1 MATSDRILTYLGSTK
16 NIVGSVCGL
25 VGVGLVFLGVA
36 GAFWPVVVIG
46 LYGLG
51 ALLAPSDRT
60 RVVLSLATAETA
72 ALRAELD
79 TLVGRLR
86 GLPPDVIDR
95 VVELAQT
102 LRGVLGRVESP
113 DHLHV
118 VSQTIRD
125 YLPTSL
131 DAYGRLP
138 LDRRE
143 AAHAELLSQ
152 LDLLKTGLGRVAD
165 AVHAG
170 DEQALKDQGR
180 FLQDRFGGSSLDL

>member
-1 MATSDRILTYLGSTK
+1 MATSDRILAYLGSTR
-16 NIVGSVCGL
+16 NIAGSICGL
-25 VGVGLVFLGVA
+25 AGVGLVFLGVA
-36 GAFWPVVVIG
+36 GSLWPVVVVG

-51 ALLAPSDRT
+51 ALLAPSDKR
-60 RVVLSLATAETA
+60 RVVLSLATAETS

-95 VVELAQT
+95 VVELAGT

-138 LDRRE
+138 QDRRR
-143 AAHAELLSQ
+143 AAHDELLSQ
-152 LDLLKTGLGRVAD
+152 LDLLKAGLGRVAD